1 MKEALAATIIIVVS
15 LIAGLEGLAEMA
27 LWGVVGVAAYYTL
40 VAASFLILTSG
51 LLLGLAM
58 EEIWNRV
65 YSLFQK
71 KRYTSSVRE
80 ELLFPEEDKFVIE
93 SFLKEPSSG
102 ERNTIQKYLDR
113 RSLRE
118 RREEAMLLQRLAA

>member
-1 MKEALAATIIIVVS
+1 
-15 LIAGLEGLAEMA
+15 
-27 LWGVVGVAAYYTL
+27 